1 EHFVPVNGYGR
12 PSVFARVCVHNRR
25 GRRAGHPA
33 QGRDRQDPQLSHGL
47 LPPLERPD
55 TQADRYCLAMIFLYS
70 LYSSQRAA
78 RKKGSSSLVAASHS
92 CRATL
97 SVSSHPGTVG
107 AASSG
112 GGVRAT
118 AG

>member
-1 EHFVPVNGYGR
+1 
-12 PSVFARVCVHNRR
+12 
-25 GRRAGHPA
+25 
-33 QGRDRQDPQLSHGL
+33 PQLSHGL

-118 AG
+118 AGPPPWPRSTDAPVRSEERRVGKRAPSR